1 MAECRECVVREA
13 VEKDFTDIAGIY
25 AWHVLHG
32 SASFE
37 IEPPEQGVLI
47 ERWRKV
53 CGEGLPWLVAE
64 ADGGVEGYAYGARY
78 RPRPA
83 YRFTVEN
90 SVYVRPGRMR
100 MGTGRLLMATLVE
113 RCTDLGYRQMIAVIG
128 DSGNRASISFHETL
142 GFRHAGTLT
151 SIGYKFDRWVDS
163 VLMVLPLGEGD
174 RSPPRV

>member
-1 MAECRECVVREA
+1 MAERREFVVRDA
-13 VEKDFTDIAGIY
+13 VEEDFTDIAGIY

-37 IEPPEQGVLI
+37 IEPPDQAILI
-47 ERWRKV
+47 ERWWKV
-53 CGEGLPWLVAE
+53 CREGLPWLVAE
-64 ADGGVEGYAYGARY
+64 ADGRVEGYAYGARY

-100 MGTGRLLMATLVE
+100 MGTGRLLMTTLVE
-113 RCTDLGYRQMIAVIG
+113 RCTDLDYRQMIAAIG
-128 DSGNRASISFHETL
+128 DSKNRASICFHETL
-142 GFRHAGTLT
+142 GFHHAGTLT
-151 SIGYKFDRWVDS
+151 SIGYKFGRWVDS

-174 RSPPRV
+174 RSPP